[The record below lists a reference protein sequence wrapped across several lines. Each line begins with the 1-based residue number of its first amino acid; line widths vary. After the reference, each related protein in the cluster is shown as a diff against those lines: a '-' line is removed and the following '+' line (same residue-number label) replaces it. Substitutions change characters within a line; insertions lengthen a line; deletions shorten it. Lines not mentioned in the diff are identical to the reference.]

1 VLTRCPR
8 HATAHAA
15 VRAARDLRAEDG
27 FMGAEVEA
35 VTVTG
40 TECMVERHNILEPAD
55 LNARAVHSVLRSAG
69 ALPRGARP
77 RFL

>member
-1 VLTRCPR
+1 
-8 HATAHAA
+8 
-15 VRAARDLRAEDG
+15 
-27 FMGAEVEA
+27 MGAEVEA